1 MTPCSFIFPDIRK
14 IPIEEEQIHFGS
26 SELVGLKHHLVT
38 KYYETDIL
46 FIPYDKPLS
55 TLPPPLQIF
64 VEGLLIYFDAH
75 NVSRDLQTECNNCTV
90 LPKQRDIMKTIKT
103 HLEYLDMNHIE
114 MVILLCD
121 KLFDEERL
129 GITYK
134 EIKQSSRLMDVIE
147 LGRTKDDADIEE
159 NYDHH
164 DPVGYD
170 ELLQVLQNFL
180 WSNVEM
186 KGGII
191 LTKTL
196 RSRLFIGTN
205 EIFQLR

>member
-1 MTPCSFIFPDIRK
+1 
-14 IPIEEEQIHFGS
+14 
-26 SELVGLKHHLVT
+26 
-38 KYYETDIL
+38 
-46 FIPYDKPLS
+46 
-55 TLPPPLQIF
+55 
-64 VEGLLIYFDAH
+64 
-75 NVSRDLQTECNNCTV
+75 
-90 LPKQRDIMKTIKT
+90 MKTIKA

-186 KGGII
+186 KGGTII
-191 LTKTL
+191 TKAL
-196 RSRLFIGTN
+196 SRQFV
-205 EIFQLR
+205 

>member
-1 MTPCSFIFPDIRK
+1 MFFYKSPDIRK

-75 NVSRDLQTECNNCTV
+75 NVSRVRQSEFYKFVAV
-90 LPKQRDIMKTIKT
+90 LSVHTQRDIMKTIKT
-103 HLEYLDMNHIE
+103 HLEYLDINHIE

-186 KGGII
+186 KGGKI
-191 LTKTL
+191 LTK
-196 RSRLFIGTN
+196 SI
-205 EIFQLR
+205 